1 MQSACLYDGNILLT
15 LFFQKIGRPI
25 RQLLQ
30 STGATLLLFKE
41 IDHITFLVHWPW
53 LHNFNSFCRWVIVEL
68 PALRT
73 YVQCPICL
81 GIVVLLFCSDILLVG
96 CDSCNHYSAFMLFVK
111 VYTLKFQRRK
121 ENRIEVIVNV
131 VRMQMD
137 KVKVPVMWW
146 FFLNG
151 ACYVV
156 MVDCYCLV
164 SYRLIVAV
172 LNEYVLKVFC

>member
-1 MQSACLYDGNILLT
+1 M
-15 LFFQKIGRPI
+15 
-25 RQLLQ
+25 
-30 STGATLLLFKE
+30 
-41 IDHITFLVHWPW
+41 
-53 LHNFNSFCRWVIVEL
+53 EL

-96 CDSCNHYSAFMLFVK
+96 CDSWNHYSTFMFFVK

-137 KVKVPVMWW
+137 KVKVSVMW
-146 FFLNG
+146 
-151 ACYVV
+151 
-156 MVDCYCLV
+156 
-164 SYRLIVAV
+164 
-172 LNEYVLKVFC
+172 